1 MEQENILVSQPDKKI
16 KSYAST
22 ALFGGILQ
30 VIFGFGFGFVNL
42 AILLITL
49 VTGIA
54 ALVKNKEKI
63 KKITIFSWIGLGLIA
78 VAFFLNF
85 IFGLKA
91 PIDYFMGI
99 FLK

>member
-1 MEQENILVSQPDKKI
+1 MEQENILASEPDKKV

-49 VTGIA
+49 VTAIA
-54 ALVKNKEKI
+54 ALIKNKGRD
-63 KKITIFSWIGLGLIA
+63 KKITIFSWIGLGLII
-78 VAFFLNF
+78 VAFFLNP
-85 IFGLKA
+85 ILGLKA
-91 PIDYFMGI
+91 PVDYFMGI
-99 FLK
+99 FIK